1 MSEWVLEVSEVNEY
15 VRQLLQNEPAL
26 RKVRLRGEISN
37 FKRHS
42 SGHWYFTLKDERC
55 RIAAVMFRQNAMRM
69 SIRPMD
75 GMSVIVSGQVGL
87 YSEGGSYQITCDS
100 MRPDG
105 IGTLYQQFEALK
117 NRLAAEGLFDEEH
130 KRRLPYRPKKIAVV
144 TSETGAVL
152 HDICMVSRARD
163 PGVPLVLVPV
173 QVQGAGAAE
182 SIAQGI
188 RRAAKI
194 PEVEVVIVG
203 RGGGSMEDLWAFNE
217 EVTARAIFASEIPV
231 ISAVGHEPDF
241 TIADFVADLRAP
253 TPSGAAELAVPDRAE
268 YALNLRTL
276 DARLHTAAHRKAEQQ
291 RKLLDGLQERLSNR
305 TPMKYIEEKRLLLTQ
320 TEERLFSAVPVR
332 LETERNRLNGLQQR
346 LLAAGQSGLHRRKL
360 RFAQTVATLDAMSP
374 LRVLGRGY
382 AVATKGAKHTVVT
395 DAAALKQGDTL
406 HIQFAKGAAD
416 CRVTDIEEDK

>member
-163 PGVPLVLVPV
+163 PGVPLVL
-173 QVQGAGAAE
+173 
-182 SIAQGI
+182 
-188 RRAAKI
+188 
-194 PEVEVVIVG
+194 
-203 RGGGSMEDLWAFNE
+203 L
-217 EVTARAIFASEIPV
+217 TFA
-231 ISAVGHEPDF
+231 HK
-241 TIADFVADLRAP
+241 
-253 TPSGAAELAVPDRAE
+253 
-268 YALNLRTL
+268 N
-276 DARLHTAAHRKAEQQ
+276 
-291 RKLLDGLQERLSNR
+291 
-305 TPMKYIEEKRLLLTQ
+305 
-320 TEERLFSAVPVR
+320 
-332 LETERNRLNGLQQR
+332 
-346 LLAAGQSGLHRRKL
+346 
-360 RFAQTVATLDAMSP
+360 
-374 LRVLGRGY
+374 
-382 AVATKGAKHTVVT
+382 
-395 DAAALKQGDTL
+395 
-406 HIQFAKGAAD
+406 
-416 CRVTDIEEDK
+416 

>member
-152 HDICMVSRARD
+152 HDICMQDLHVTMCLDRA
-163 PGVPLVLVPV
+163 G
-173 QVQGAGAAE
+173 
-182 SIAQGI
+182 
-188 RRAAKI
+188 
-194 PEVEVVIVG
+194 IVG
-203 RGGGSMEDLWAFNE
+203 DDGFTHHGVFDYAYLRSMPRMTIMAPKDENELRQMLNTALQFNGPIAIRYPRGSGIGVDCEDELKELPIGKGELLREGTDVCLLAIGSM
-217 EVTARAIFASEIPV
+217 VQTA
-231 ISAVGHEPDF
+231 
-241 TIADFVADLRAP
+241 
-253 TPSGAAELAVPDRAE
+253 
-268 YALNLRTL
+268 LRTA
-276 DARLHTAAHRKAEQQ
+276 DA
-291 RKLLDGLQERLSNR
+291 
-305 TPMKYIEEKRLLLTQ
+305 
-320 TEERLFSAVPVR
+320 
-332 LETERNRLNGLQQR
+332 
-346 LLAAGQSGLHRRKL
+346 LAANGIQAGVINL
-360 RFAQTVATLDAMSP
+360 RFAKPLDEELIVQAAEKYGKLVTLEEGALAGGVGSA
-374 LRVLGRGY
+374 VLELLNKAGLMQKVQVLNLGLPDEFVPHGDKKYLFRDLGLDTESIKEKIT
-382 AVATKGAKHTVVT
+382 ALVKGA
-395 DAAALKQGDTL
+395 GE
-406 HIQFAKGAAD
+406 AK
-416 CRVTDIEEDK
+416 

>member
-87 YSEGGSYQITCDS
+87 YSEGGSYHITCDS

-105 IGTLYQQFEALK
+105 VGTLYQQFEALK

-217 EVTARAIFASEIPV
+217 EKVARAIFECRTPI
-231 ISAVGHEPDF
+231 ISAVGHEVDF

-253 TPSGAAELAVPDRAE
+253 TPSAAAELAVDDMAQVM
-268 YALNLRTL
+268 YTL
-276 DARLHTAAHRKAEQQ
+276 SSY
-291 RKLLDGLQERLSNR
+291 QERFQR
-305 TPMKYIEEKRLLLTQ
+305 DMREKIEFQR
-320 TEERLFSAVPVR
+320 VR
-332 LETERNRLNGLQQR
+332 LGQYQMRFKYLSPESRLRDRRQAFVDFEDTLRRAMDNKLQQYRHR
-346 LLAAGQSGLHRRKL
+346 LGIYLERYQGL
-360 RFAQTVATLDAMSP
+360 SP
-374 LRVLGRGY
+374 LAKLNQGYSFVADTDGRGITS
-382 AVATKGAKHTVVT
+382 VSQVKPGDRVEISVT
-395 DAAALKQGDTL
+395 DGV
-406 HIQFAKGAAD
+406 IQAEVSDSRRETWQK
-416 CRVTDIEEDK
+416 

>member
-203 RGGGSMEDLWAFNE
+203 RGGGSMEDLWAFNDE
-217 EVTARAIFASEIPV
+217 RVARAIFASEIPV
-231 ISAVGHEPDF
+231 VSAVGHEPDV
-241 TIADFVADLRAP
+241 TISDFVADVRAA
-253 TPSGAAELAVPDRAE
+253 TPSNAAELVAPDQNDLRA
-268 YALNLRTL
+268 YLLTAQKRMAQAMQKQVKLDRKTL
-276 DARLHTAAHRKAEQQ
+276 DSLRSR
-291 RKLLDGLQERLSNR
+291 RVLQSPIN
-305 TPMKYIEEKRLLLTQ
+305 YVNEKRLLLDHSAQRLGAAAQRNLAGQKQRFIHLTAKLDALSPLKVLARGYSVVLTSDGRVVQRAGQVQIGDQVDIKLHQGSFTASVTQ
-320 TEERLFSAVPVR
+320 IQEER
-332 LETERNRLNGLQQR
+332 NGEEI
-346 LLAAGQSGLHRRKL
+346 
-360 RFAQTVATLDAMSP
+360 
-374 LRVLGRGY
+374 
-382 AVATKGAKHTVVT
+382 T
-395 DAAALKQGDTL
+395 DL
-406 HIQFAKGAAD
+406 
-416 CRVTDIEEDK
+416 

>member
-130 KRRLPYRPKKIAVV
+130 KRRLPVSPEENRGRHVGNRR
-144 TSETGAVL
+144 GAARYL
-152 HDICMVSRARD
+152 HGVAGARSPRAA
-163 PGVPLVLVPV
+163 
-173 QVQGAGAAE
+173 GAGAGSGA
-182 SIAQGI
+182 G
-188 RRAAKI
+188 R
-194 PEVEVVIVG
+194 
-203 RGGGSMEDLWAFNE
+203 RGGGEHRAGHSARGENPGGRGRHRRARRRLDGGFVGVQRGNCGARRFM
-217 EVTARAIFASEIPV
+217 TARF
-231 ISAVGHEPDF
+231 
-241 TIADFVADLRAP
+241 
-253 TPSGAAELAVPDRAE
+253 PSS
-268 YALNLRTL
+268 
-276 DARLHTAAHRKAEQQ
+276 ARLGMKPTS
-291 RKLLDGLQERLSNR
+291 RLRILWR
-305 TPMKYIEEKRLLLTQ
+305 TGAPLRRQ
-320 TEERLFSAVPVR
+320 T
-332 LETERNRLNGLQQR
+332 
-346 LLAAGQSGLHRRKL
+346 RRKWRYRTCG
-360 RFAQTVATLDAMSP
+360 RFSRGWMECGSTCRRRFRSTCRK
-374 LRVLGRGY
+374 RVWR
-382 AVATKGAKHTVVT
+382 
-395 DAAALKQGDTL
+395 
-406 HIQFAKGAAD
+406 
-416 CRVTDIEEDK
+416 

>member
-163 PGVPLVLVPV
+163 PGVV
-173 QVQGAGAAE
+173 QRGHRRAAGAGAGSGA
-182 SIAQGI
+182 G
-188 RRAAKI
+188 R
-194 PEVEVVIVG
+194 
-203 RGGGSMEDLWAFNE
+203 RGGGEHRAGDSTRGENPGGRGRHRR
-217 EVTARAIFASEIPV
+217 AR
-231 ISAVGHEPDF
+231 
-241 TIADFVADLRAP
+241 R
-253 TPSGAAELAVPDRAE
+253 R
-268 YALNLRTL
+268 
-276 DARLHTAAHRKAEQQ
+276 
-291 RKLLDGLQERLSNR
+291 LDGG
-305 TPMKYIEEKRLLLTQ
+305 
-320 TEERLFSAVPVR
+320 FVGV
-332 LETERNRLNGLQQR
+332 QR
-346 LLAAGQSGLHRRKL
+346 GNC
-360 RFAQTVATLDAMSP
+360 
-374 LRVLGRGY
+374 
-382 AVATKGAKHTVVT
+382 GAR
-395 DAAALKQGDTL
+395 DL
-406 HIQFAKGAAD
+406 
-416 CRVTDIEEDK
+416 